1 MSWGPATVFIQRR
14 LNRDGSSLGP
24 ANLNLLPSDDVTY
37 DEDLRNQSIDDID
50 VGGGSS
56 GSGSGGAKNGHG
68 HTAHDYSSK
77 DSEDDDEGDDE
88 DEEEEEEDEVL
99 LFGVYACA
107 LVCFVHYLFL
117 FFVVTSLTW

>member
-14 LNRDGSSLGP
+14 LNRDGSTLGP

-56 GSGSGGAKNGHG
+56 GDAKNGHG

-77 DSEDDDEGDDE
+77 DSEDDDELDDGE
-88 DEEEEEEDEVL
+88 EEEEEEEDEVL
-99 LFGVYACA
+99 LFGVHACV

-117 FFVVTSLTW
+117 FFVVT

>member
-24 ANLNLLPSDDVTY
+24 ANLNLLPSDDITY

-50 VGGGSS
+50 VGGGNSGGNRG
-56 GSGSGGAKNGHG
+56 GSGHGHD

-77 DSEDDDEGDDE
+77 DSEDD
-88 DEEEEEEDEVL
+88 EEEDEVRCVVS
-99 LFGVYACA
+99 GVRGA
-107 LVCFVHYLFL
+107 
-117 FFVVTSLTW
+117 FVVLCLCTYF

>member
-24 ANLNLLPSDDVTY
+24 ANLNLLPSDDITY

-50 VGGGSS
+50 VGGGHSGGSS
-56 GSGSGGAKNGHG
+56 GHGHA

-77 DSEDDDEGDDE
+77 DSEDEDEDE
-88 DEEEEEEDEVL
+88 DEEEDEEEDEVSCVAC
-99 LFGVYACA
+99 GVRCP
-107 LVCFVHYLFL
+107 
-117 FFVVTSLTW
+117 FVVLCLNTYF